1 MRANRMV
8 YPIKNSTRGPQS
20 MDRMLWCNGLFDVWI
35 IVRIFPGKFPP
46 DPEDCDA
53 NGQSDQ
59 RKEQIADF
67 HERFNFSSFQGPGQ
81 WRNRLNND
89 KFVPS

>member
-35 IVRIFPGKFPP
+35 IVRTFPGKFPP
-46 DPEDCDA
+46 DPEDSDT
-53 NGQSDQ
+53 NGQPEH

-67 HERFNFSSFQGPGQ
+67 HEHLILVHFKAPVSGETF
-81 WRNRLNND
+81 
-89 KFVPS
+89 

>member
-1 MRANRMV
+1 V
-8 YPIKNSTRGPQS
+8 
-20 MDRMLWCNGLFDVWI
+20 LWSNGLFDVWI

-67 HERFNFSSFQGPGQ
+67 HEHSILVHFKAPVSGET
-81 WRNRLNND
+81 
-89 KFVPS
+89 V

>member
-35 IVRIFPGKFPP
+35 IVRTFPGKFPP
-46 DPEDCDA
+46 DPEDSDA
-53 NGQSDQ
+53 YGQSK
-59 RKEQIADF
+59 RREEQIADF
-67 HERFNFSSFQGPGQ
+67 HDRSILVYFRASVS
-81 WRNRLNND
+81 R
-89 KFVPS
+89 KTS

>member
-1 MRANRMV
+1 MV
-8 YPIKNSTRGPQS
+8 YPIENSTRVPQS
-20 MDRMLWCNGLFDVWI
+20 MDRMLWCNGLFDVWS
-35 IVRIFPGKFPP
+35 IVRIFPGKFQP

-67 HERFNFSSFQGPGQ
+67 HEHLILVHFKAAVRGETF
-81 WRNRLNND
+81 
-89 KFVPS
+89 

>member
-59 RKEQIADF
+59 RKEQIAEF
-67 HERFNFSSFQGPGQ
+67 HEHSILVHFKAPVSGESF
-81 WRNRLNND
+81 
-89 KFVPS
+89 